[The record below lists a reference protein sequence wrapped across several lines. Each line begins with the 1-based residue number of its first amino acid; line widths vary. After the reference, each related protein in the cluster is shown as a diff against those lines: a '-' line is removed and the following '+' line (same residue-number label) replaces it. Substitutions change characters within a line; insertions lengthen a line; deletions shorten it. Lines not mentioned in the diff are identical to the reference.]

1 MISYL
6 LGKLGEKGPT
16 HMVVEVGGI
25 GLTVRIPLSS
35 YDPDLKIGTM
45 VKILTHL
52 HVREDA
58 LMLYGFSTQAER
70 SLFQILIT
78 VSGIGPPMALN
89 ILSGVQV
96 ERFER
101 LIASEDAK
109 GLTSIKGIGPKLAR
123 RLMVELKDKVSQPLL
138 ETPDQLEEAMAAL
151 VGLGA
156 SPLQACR
163 AVQDVIQADVD
174 GAGVEEVIRR
184 ALKRL

>member
-35 YDPDLKIGTM
+35 SAPDLKIGTM

-58 LMLYGFSTQAER
+58 LLLYGFSTQAER

-123 RLMVELKDKVSQPLL
+123 RLMVTGGILSGNRIRTPCPPLNVRRTAPGRSGSCRVSS
-138 ETPDQLEEAMAAL
+138 TW
-151 VGLGA
+151 
-156 SPLQACR
+156 S
-163 AVQDVIQADVD
+163 IFTSS
-174 GAGVEEVIRR
+174 
-184 ALKRL
+184 